1 MGKIPQDCI
10 FVTADVVGLDPIIP
24 HNAGLEALK
33 DRLDCGQK
41 KNIHTDLLLQTAEFI
56 VTNNYFKL
64 GRIFSIRSLEPL
76 LTRNLHHLMRAFLWI
91 SLRQIF

>member
-24 HNAGLEALK
+24 HNTGLEALK

-41 KNIHTDLLLQTAEFI
+41 KTYILICSYKLQNLLSLITILSWAEF
-56 VTNNYFKL
+56 FP
-64 GRIFSIRSLEPL
+64 SD
-76 LTRNLHHLMRAFLWI
+76 LWN
-91 SLRQIF
+91 RF